1 MRYLIIVLLCA
12 SSVFAQDNV
21 RNLTKQDADLFARIV
36 SSRETSRENYLVTAR
51 LLQEKRSL
59 FKNIVHLLDAEHH
72 VKAEYPYTFDMEQ
85 MSLFQISTNALKK
98 GEQPKRTL
106 VKKYKN
112 QDEAKPLTNLMVS
125 RQRLERQ
132 IITLA
137 ELTEENRNEN
147 IRWDEHLRKTFN
159 LTPMTR
165 YQLKKVTDEKYQLIL
180 VKEEPAKSVEK
191 KK

>member
-1 MRYLIIVLLCA
+1 MKCFLIALLCA
-12 SSVFAQDNV
+12 SSVFAQGNV

-36 SSRETSRENYLVTAR
+36 SSRETSRENYLITAR
-51 LLQEKRSL
+51 ILQEKRSL
-59 FKNIVHLLDAEHH
+59 FKSIVELLDTEHH
-72 VKAEYPYTFDMEQ
+72 VKAEYPYTFDVEQ
-85 MSLFQISTNALKK
+85 QALYQISTNALKK

-137 ELTEENRNEN
+137 ELTEENRHEN

-159 LTPMTR
+159 LAPMTR
-165 YQLKKVTDEKYQLIL
+165 YQLKKISDEKYQLIV
-180 VKEEPAKSVEK
+180 VKEEPAKSQEK

>member
-1 MRYLIIVLLCA
+1 MRYLIILLFCV
-12 SSVFAQDNV
+12 SSVLAQEGV

-59 FKNIVHLLDAEHH
+59 FKNIVHLLDTEHH
-72 VKAEYPYTFDMEQ
+72 VKAEYPYTFDLEQ
-85 MSLFQISTNALKK
+85 VALYQISTNALKK
-98 GEQPKRTL
+98 GEQPKRIL

-112 QDEAKPLTNLMVS
+112 QDEAKPLTNLMLS

-132 IITLA
+132 IITLV
-137 ELTEENRNEN
+137 ELAEENRLEN
-147 IRWDEHLRKTFN
+147 SRWDEHLRKTFN

-165 YQLKKVTDEKYQLIL
+165 YQLKKLSDEKYQLIL
-180 VKEEPAKSVEK
+180 VKEAPAKSPEK

>member
-1 MRYLIIVLLCA
+1 MTQGCFFFCV
-12 SSVFAQDNV
+12 
-21 RNLTKQDADLFARIV
+21 
-36 SSRETSRENYLVTAR
+36 
-51 LLQEKRSL
+51 
-59 FKNIVHLLDAEHH
+59 
-72 VKAEYPYTFDMEQ
+72 FDMEQ

-112 QDEAKPLTNLMVS
+112 QDEAKPLTNLMLS

-165 YQLKKVTDEKYQLIL
+165 YQLKKLTDENYQLIL
-180 VKEEPAKSVEK
+180 VKEEPAKSSGK